1 VVTWQRLWGL
11 VLLVMIGVVVVIGPG
26 RVPHLT
32 LIVAVAFTSTV
43 VVGLLEGIRVGIARG
58 RDQGRRPK

>member
-26 RVPHLT
+26 RVPLLT

-43 VVGLLEGIRVGIARG
+43 VVGLLEGIRTGIARA
-58 RDQGRRPK
+58 REEGRRPK